1 VKKKKEEKGKRK
13 KVRKKVTVTKSGEPD
28 QRKR

>member
-13 KVRKKVTVTKSGEPD
+13 KGKKVTVTKSGEPGD
-28 QRKR
+28 RA

>member
-13 KVRKKVTVTKSGEPD
+13 KVRKKVTVTKSGEPGD
-28 QRKR
+28 RA